1 MVESHYKF
9 VQIDHLSDIG
19 IKAFGNNLKELFES
33 AAAGMFSIMC
43 NPDKVSQL
51 IKKNVLVNLVDNADL
66 GDLLILWLEKL
77 IYVFE
82 VEKMLFSRFE
92 ITKILNQANEKKIE
106 AEIYGENIDFKRHEI
121 IVAIKAPTYH
131 MLKVERNKEGDW
143 IAEIIFDV

>member
-121 IVAIKAPTYH
+121 TVAIKAPTYH